1 MNEADTGEKAI
12 GYEKFLSQSARKK
25 TSEGLAALSAS
36 HKENILNSDGGLN
49 ELGSNSLEASTRKSI
64 SEQKGRYLNANNKD
78 TVNDITAEG
87 VKRTYYGALE
97 ETGSPEEALKS
108 AIKFAEFFQ
117 ATDEKGKK
125 KGEIKI
131 NPETGELNKELY
143 EPVLGG
149 GYLSKLGEAEGNNMT
164 DKMGR
169 SVINGMAYNLAK
181 GQVSAKKDNSVTTNS
196 LVSDISGNKKEEN
209 ENVEIKN
216 VGEDLNYNPLI
227 DFLGNDTVGEIAKG
241 VLQGAVVL
249 GALDTLTGGKVR
261 DRIASAKEAYFKKTR
276 EKKNIKTGH
285 VDGKGDD
292 RKEKTFNPK
301 SPTDVDEYLDNN
313 KGAKSRVNYSPSGR
327 EPSEPKKP
335 VIAPQSAAPTQS
347 TTNSNPAETKADDI
361 GTPSSKNNNTIITEN
376 AEKLNQNNSGSKEIL
391 KNALNKELTN
401 LEANPGSDADAY
413 AKKKY
418 DLNNELKKLNEGGKV
433 NAYNL
438 KNLGINTK
446 DLGLELGDY
455 SFGCEIFN
463 TP

>member
-97 ETGSPEEALKS
+97 ETGSVEEALKR
-108 AIKFAEFFQ
+108 AIEFAKFFQ

-181 GQVSAKKDNSVTTNS
+181 GQVSAKKDNSITTNS

-227 DFLGNDTVGEIAKG
+227 DFLGNDTVGEIAKS

-261 DRIASAKEAYFKKTR
+261 DRIASAKNKLR
-276 EKKNIKTGH
+276 EYKNQKTGH
-285 VDGKGDD
+285 VNGKGDD
-292 RKEKTFNPK
+292 GKEKTFNPK

-313 KGAKSRVNYSPSGR
+313 KGEKSRIHFPSGLD
-327 EPSEPKKP
+327 PSGPKY
-335 VIAPQSAAPTQS
+335 PQSAAPTQS
-347 TTNSNPAETKADDI
+347 TTNSNPAETNADDI
-361 GTPSSKNNNTIITEN
+361 GTPSNKDNTIITEN

-418 DLNNELKKLNEGGKV
+418 DLNNELKN
-433 NAYNL
+433 
-438 KNLGINTK
+438 
-446 DLGLELGDY
+446 
-455 SFGCEIFN
+455 
-463 TP
+463 

>member
-97 ETGSPEEALKS
+97 ETGSPEEALKR
-108 AIKFAEFFQ
+108 AIEFAKFFQ

-181 GQVSAKKDNSVTTNS
+181 GQVSAKKDNSVTTNNAVENKTGNS
-196 LVSDISGNKKEEN
+196 TEVAHTQPEVLEAIERAKDENGNVNWQKAASWINSMKSAEWNMSWKKQVAAKAADAGMYLAEDENGNISFQNHEPGQISGALMTGDVVKGGAAALETLTAKLNKEFVPKTA
-209 ENVEIKN
+209 
-216 VGEDLNYNPLI
+216 EDLKNYTDNGDGTFTSKSGETVKLDKKGRVTDLNGDIQTKYNPKAKHGVVSKTWGRAVGLVEKLRPESSASNSFNNGSSQPKNETSYS
-227 DFLGNDTVGEIAKG
+227 DNADTDEPVKDN
-241 VLQGAVVL
+241 VTNHD
-249 GALDTLTGGKVR
+249 DT
-261 DRIASAKEAYFKKTR
+261 
-276 EKKNIKTGH
+276 
-285 VDGKGDD
+285 
-292 RKEKTFNPK
+292 
-301 SPTDVDEYLDNN
+301 
-313 KGAKSRVNYSPSGR
+313 PSG
-327 EPSEPKKP
+327 
-335 VIAPQSAAPTQS
+335 
-347 TTNSNPAETKADDI
+347 
-361 GTPSSKNNNTIITEN
+361 KNNNTIITEN
-376 AEKLNQNNSGSKEIL
+376 AEKLNQNN
-391 KNALNKELTN
+391 
-401 LEANPGSDADAY
+401 
-413 AKKKY
+413 
-418 DLNNELKKLNEGGKV
+418 
-433 NAYNL
+433 L

-446 DLGLELGDY
+446 G
-455 SFGCEIFN
+455 FR
-463 TP
+463 T